1 MAAPSIPPPAL
12 AIATPESSD
21 IHAILNSY
29 NSILDEGLLSYQS
42 DPFPFTDPPNL
53 PTASVN
59 LDATQDIP
67 WNLELSNDWH
77 LGNLPAKSNKFLSP
91 LSAQSSSN
99 PLQQLNTQDTTQ
111 QHHAASSTSSDD
123 TTPSN
128 DSSFQWSL
136 CIASD
141 KTAQQFARSTMSRN
155 LIRIY
160 HDSMEN
166 ALSCWLTEHNC
177 PYSDEINYFLPPRQI
192 KEWGPSWSNRMCVRV
207 CKLDRVSTSLRGRAL
222 SVEEDRT
229 AAKALHLAIVAFAS
243 QWTQHAQS
251 GTALSVP
258 QDITV
263 DERSIRKN
271 TWNDARHALQHCTG
285 VPSFR
290 VIFANIIFSL
300 TQAPLD
306 GGPHASLALGQ
317 LLDNDGAPVF
327 LETANRQLYTFRHK
341 FARLQREVPPNVR
354 EMPRRGSTASTL
366 TEIFEVPPTPSESP
380 AQQVDPILANQDHRS
395 TLSLL
400 FWLGIMFDTLSSA
413 MYQRPLVVSDEDSQ
427 IPSAPSPSL
436 DPDLNLD
443 PEAPINLD
451 CWDLPLHNRIDLR
464 DQNDVWGDLFLRT
477 SHSHKLQYRSTQ
489 TYEHRWPCT
498 YEQAASTLS
507 KATPVKVLL
516 YRRVTQLQTLI
527 YRGASPTRL
536 EAAIQRALAV
546 YNHWTSTYQPF
557 MLDCV
562 ANHDKL
568 PSRIQSW
575 YVILDGHWHLA
586 AMLLADVLESI
597 DRSRLGTDA
606 GRRER
611 ISSDLIS
618 TLRIENALAVGG
630 LARSSLTYDQGKCN
644 LSQHFHDS
652 LNEVAFLVEPWT
664 VVLIHS
670 FAKAAYISLEYVDVY
685 DIPGYGSQ
693 GTVHD
698 GTEVAGAFAQN
709 CHYCICA
716 LRYLGRKSDMASMVA
731 RDLSMNLERKL
742 KQPNTPFKMKAWTLT
757 TLLTATIPLAQAWTL
772 TACGQTFTG
781 TGSGSCTA
789 VTCPAGSVIDFRAET
804 DSAIELNLYTKDT
817 CGDEI
822 THFADDVQ
830 GYVLTEALG
839 GVLVLT

>member
-1 MAAPSIPPPAL
+1 MGDSKRKQNHSCDPCRKGKRGCDAPETRIEGYTCSNCRRWKKQCTFKWVASRRTAPGAKHPRSRTKPNNATAPSIPSAAPVIP
-12 AIATPESSD
+12 TPDSSD
-21 IHAILNSY
+21 IHALLNSY
-29 NSILDEGLLSYQS
+29 NSILDEGLLSYQP
-42 DPFPFTDPPNL
+42 DLFPFTDPPNL
-53 PTASVN
+53 PSSGSAKV
-59 LDATQDIP
+59 DATQDIP
-67 WNLELSNDWH
+67 RNLDLSHNWQTSD
-77 LGNLPAKSNKFLSP
+77 LPAKSDRFLSP
-91 LSAQSSSN
+91 LSSHLSSN
-99 PLQQLNTQDTTQ
+99 PLQQLITHDTTQ
-111 QHHAASSTSSDD
+111 QLHAPSSTSSDD
-123 TTPSN
+123 TAPS
-128 DSSFQWSL
+128 DSPFRWNL

-177 PYSDEINYFLPPRQI
+177 PYSDDINYFLPPRQI

-222 SVEEDRT
+222 SVEEDKT

-271 TWNDARHALQHCTG
+271 TWNEARHALQHCTG
-285 VPSFR
+285 IPSFR

-306 GGPHASLALGQ
+306 GGPNASLALGQ

-341 FARLQREVPPNVR
+341 FARLQREAPPSVG

-366 TEIFEVPPTPSESP
+366 TEIFDVPPTPSESVT
-380 AQQVDPILANQDHRS
+380 AQVNPVLADQDHRS

-427 IPSAPSPSL
+427 ITSAPSPSL
-436 DPDLNLD
+436 DPELSFDFG
-443 PEAPINLD
+443 APINLD
-451 CWDLPLHNRIDLR
+451 CWEFPPHDRINSL

-477 SHSHKLQYRSTQ
+477 SHSRELHYSSTQ
-489 TYEHRWPCT
+489 THHPQHRWPCT

-527 YRGASPTRL
+527 YRGACPARL
-536 EAAIQRALAV
+536 ENAIQRALAV
-546 YNHWTSTYQPF
+546 YNHWTTTYQPF

-562 ANHDKL
+562 TNHDKL

-586 AMLLADVLESI
+586 AMLLADILESI
-597 DRSRLGTDA
+597 DRSNLGTEI

-644 LSQHFHDS
+644 LAGHFHDS

-670 FAKAAYISLEYVDVY
+670 FAKAAYISLEYVD
-685 DIPGYGSQ
+685 IEQ
-693 GTVHD
+693 D

-731 RDLSMNLERKL
+731 RDLTRGLEGKV
-742 KQPNTPFKMKAWTLT
+742 
-757 TLLTATIPLAQAWTL
+757 
-772 TACGQTFTG
+772 GG
-781 TGSGSCTA
+781 
-789 VTCPAGSVIDFRAET
+789 
-804 DSAIELNLYTKDT
+804 
-817 CGDEI
+817 
-822 THFADDVQ
+822 
-830 GYVLTEALG
+830 LG
-839 GVLVLT
+839 

>member
-1 MAAPSIPPPAL
+1 MAETRRKQNHSCDPCRKGKRGCDAPETRIEGYTCSNCRRWKKQCTFTWVAAKRTIPSRSRTKPTASNPPAPP
-12 AIATPESSD
+12 IATPASTVPLLSSYNT
-21 IHAILNSY
+21 ILN
-29 NSILDEGLLSYQS
+29 DGLLSYQP

-53 PTASVN
+53 PAYAPVN
-59 LDATQDIP
+59 PGPAQDIP
-67 WNLELSNDWH
+67 WNLNLSNNWQ
-77 LGNLPAKSNKFLSP
+77 LGNTLQIPTDSSFLSP
-91 LSAQSSSN
+91 LSAQTLDSL
-99 PLQQLNTQDTTQ
+99 PLNTDTSQ
-111 QHHAASSTSSDD
+111 QSVTASSTSDDTASDD
-123 TTPSN
+123 NVTHWN
-128 DSSFQWSL
+128 L

-141 KTAQQFARSTMSRN
+141 KTAQHFARSSMSRN

-177 PYSDEINYFLPPRQI
+177 PYSDEIKYFLPRRQI
-192 KEWGPSWSNRMCVRV
+192 KEWGPSWSNRMCARV

-222 SVEEDRT
+222 SAEEDKT

-258 QDITV
+258 QNITV

-271 TWNDARHALQHCTG
+271 TWNEARHALQHCTG
-285 VPSFR
+285 MPSFR

-306 GGPHASLALGQ
+306 GGPDGSLALGQ

-341 FARLQREVPPNVR
+341 FARLQREAPPTVR
-354 EMPRRGSTASTL
+354 EMPRRGSTGSAL
-366 TEIFEVPPTPSESP
+366 NELFGEPPTPS
-380 AQQVDPILANQDHRS
+380 DPILADQDHRN

-427 IPSAPSPSL
+427 IASASPSF
-436 DPDLNLD
+436 DPDLSINL
-443 PEAPINLD
+443 EAPISLD
-451 CWDLPLHNRIDLR
+451 SWEIPPQIHTEAGSK
-464 DQNDVWGDLFLRT
+464 NDVWGDLFLRT
-477 SHSHKLQYRSTQ
+477 SGSEIQTSTQ
-489 TYEHRWPCT
+489 TYQHRWPCT

-516 YRRVTQLQTLI
+516 YRRITQLQTLI
-527 YRGASPTRL
+527 YRGASPVRI

-546 YNHWTSTYQPF
+546 YNHWSSTYQRF

-586 AMLLADVLESI
+586 AMLLTDVLESI
-597 DRSRLGTDA
+597 DRSRLGTEA
-606 GRRER
+606 GRRDR
-611 ISSDLIS
+611 ITSDLIS
-618 TLRIENALAVGG
+618 VLRIENALAVGG
-630 LARSSLTYDQGKCN
+630 LAHSSLTYDQNKCN
-644 LSQHFHDS
+644 LTQHFHDS

-685 DIPGYGSQ
+685 DIPGYGNPGSEQ
-693 GTVHD
+693 GGGGVT
-698 GTEVAGAFAQN
+698 GAFAQN

-731 RDLSMNLERKL
+731 RDLSRKL
-742 KQPNTPFKMKAWTLT
+742 EGKVD
-757 TLLTATIPLAQAWTL
+757 
-772 TACGQTFTG
+772 G
-781 TGSGSCTA
+781 
-789 VTCPAGSVIDFRAET
+789 
-804 DSAIELNLYTKDT
+804 
-817 CGDEI
+817 
-822 THFADDVQ
+822 
-830 GYVLTEALG
+830 
-839 GVLVLT
+839 

>member
-1 MAAPSIPPPAL
+1 MGDTRRKQNHSCDPCRKGKRGCDAPETRIEGYTCSNCRRWKKQCTFNWVASRRTAPGAKHPRSRTKPNNATAAPSIPSVAPA
-12 AIATPESSD
+12 IVTPDSGD
-21 IHAILNSY
+21 IHALLSSY
-29 NSILDEGLLSYQS
+29 NSILDEGLLSYQPY
-42 DPFPFTDPPNL
+42 PFPFTDPPNL
-53 PTASVN
+53 PSSASANV
-59 LDATQDIP
+59 DATQDIP
-67 WNLELSNDWH
+67 WNLDLSNNWQTS
-77 LGNLPAKSNKFLSP
+77 NLPAKFNRFLSP
-91 LSAQSSSN
+91 LSSHLSLN
-99 PLQQLNTQDTTQ
+99 PLQQLNTYDTIEQ
-111 QHHAASSTSSDD
+111 LPAPSSTSSDD
-123 TTPSN
+123 TTSS
-128 DSSFQWSL
+128 DSPFQWSL

-222 SVEEDRT
+222 SAEEDRT

-263 DERSIRKN
+263 GERSIRKN
-271 TWNDARHALQHCTG
+271 TWNEARHALQHCTG
-285 VPSFR
+285 IPSFR
-290 VIFANIIFSL
+290 VIFANVIFSL

-306 GGPHASLALGQ
+306 GGPNASLALGQ

-341 FARLQREVPPNVR
+341 FARLQREAPPSVR

-366 TEIFEVPPTPSESP
+366 TEIFDVPPTPSESVT
-380 AQQVDPILANQDHRS
+380 AQVDPILANQDHRS

-427 IPSAPSPSL
+427 ITSAPSPSL
-436 DPDLNLD
+436 DPDLNLG
-443 PEAPINLD
+443 PETPINLD
-451 CWDLPLHNRIDLR
+451 CWELPPYNRNDSR

-477 SHSHKLQYRSTQ
+477 SHSRELQYPSTQ
-489 TYEHRWPCT
+489 THQHRWPCT

-527 YRGASPTRL
+527 YRGASPARL
-536 EAAIQRALAV
+536 EAAIQRALSV

-562 ANHDKL
+562 MNHDKL

-586 AMLLADVLESI
+586 ALLLADVLESI
-597 DRSRLGTDA
+597 DRSNLGTES
-606 GRRER
+606 GQRER

-685 DIPGYGSQ
+685 DIPGYGNKEIEQ
-693 GTVHD
+693 D

-731 RDLSMNLERKL
+731 RDLTRGLEGK
-742 KQPNTPFKMKAWTLT
+742 
-757 TLLTATIPLAQAWTL
+757 
-772 TACGQTFTG
+772 
-781 TGSGSCTA
+781 
-789 VTCPAGSVIDFRAET
+789 V
-804 DSAIELNLYTKDT
+804 
-817 CGDEI
+817 
-822 THFADDVQ
+822 
-830 GYVLTEALG
+830 G
-839 GVLVLT
+839 GLV